1 MKRLVIKSLVIL
13 LAFFTTMPVFAAEAN
28 YDSNGV
34 TAFYGEYEYPKE
46 DPKKE
51 DSNKEKT
58 QEERSDS
65 ASANK
70 GTQRTE
76 SQTTSE
82 LANTLPSYKGEG
94 AIIPV
99 TGDSSNLFASLM
111 GFALLAFVFLKL
123 KEVENAE
130 KNSII

>member
-13 LAFFTTMPVFAAEAN
+13 LAFFTTMPVFAAEAD

-46 DPKKE
+46 DPKQE

-58 QEERSDS
+58 QDEGSGS
-65 ASANK
+65 ASTNK

-76 SQTTSE
+76 SKTTSE
-82 LANTLPSYKGEG
+82 LADKLPSYKGEG

-99 TGDSSNLFASLM
+99 TGDTSNLIVSLI

-123 KEVENAE
+123 KEVEDAE

>member
-34 TAFYGEYEYPKE
+34 TAFYGEYEYLKEEPK
-46 DPKKE
+46 
-51 DSNKEKT
+51 KEKT
-58 QEERSDS
+58 QEEGSDS

-70 GTQRTE
+70 GTQRRE

-99 TGDSSNLFASLM
+99 TGDTSNLFASLM
-111 GFALLAFVFLKL
+111 GFVLLAFVFLKL